1 MNLNR
6 TKVRISFGVAIIF
19 LLHIVSGEIFT
30 ALADMEEL
38 LETEA
43 VLIGNLEAYIEAQ
56 EQKLDYLRK
65 YDYRTD

>member
-1 MNLNR
+1 MNLNS
-6 TKVRISFGVAIIF
+6 TKLRISFGVAVIF

-65 YDYRTD
+65 YDYRTY